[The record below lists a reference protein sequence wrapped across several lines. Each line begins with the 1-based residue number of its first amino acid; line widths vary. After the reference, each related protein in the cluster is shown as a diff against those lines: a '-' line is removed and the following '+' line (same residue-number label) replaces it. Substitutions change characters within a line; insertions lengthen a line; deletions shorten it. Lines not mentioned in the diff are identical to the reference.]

1 MREYTL
7 KSWQDFWKIFDEL
20 IVLLKTSNHDQIIV
34 EFKDAQLYV
43 NGLTDGWFE
52 FKSAFETSLQSNK
65 PKMTADQ
72 IEIADFLILTL
83 NTSLTNR

>member
-7 KSWQDFWKIFDEL
+7 TSWQDFWKIFDEL
-20 IVLLKTSNHDQIIV
+20 IELLKSNNQEQIIL

-52 FKSAFETSLQSNK
+52 FKSAFEKSFKSNK

-72 IEIADFLILTL
+72 IKIADFLILTL
-83 NTSLTNR
+83 NKSLTNR